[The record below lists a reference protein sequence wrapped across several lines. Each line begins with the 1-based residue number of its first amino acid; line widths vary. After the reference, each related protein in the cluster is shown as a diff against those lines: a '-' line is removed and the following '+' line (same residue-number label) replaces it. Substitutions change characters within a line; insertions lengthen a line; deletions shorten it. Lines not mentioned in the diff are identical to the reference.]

1 MREFLQEKALTNNV
15 IVCDSQKNNTLGVHV
30 LNYKGNTSQ
39 PEKKQLILYVVKDVV
54 DHSIHS
60 WGRYKDCM
68 RTHNYKTDIHRWDS
82 RLYRLFIVSLF
93 SPLRIYFMI
102 WITSNLVKACFIDHI
117 KGIEQQEKHYTVN
130 IDIFVCNL

>member
-15 IVCDSQKNNTLGVHV
+15 IVCDSQKNNTLGVHI

-39 PEKKQLILYVVKDVV
+39 PEKKQLILCAVKDVV

-93 SPLRIYFMI
+93 SPLRIDFMI

-117 KGIEQQEKHYTVN
+117 KGTEQQENHYTVN